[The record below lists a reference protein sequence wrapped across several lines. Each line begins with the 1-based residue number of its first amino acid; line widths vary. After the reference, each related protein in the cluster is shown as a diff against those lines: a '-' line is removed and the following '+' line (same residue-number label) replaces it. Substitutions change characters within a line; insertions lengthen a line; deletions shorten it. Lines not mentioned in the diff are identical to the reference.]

1 MGVVSFDLMLAR
13 DSASLRHEETM
24 SDSIKRRV
32 PGGRIVTTA
41 QAYCNGWRTYA
52 EPIATLTGWAIH
64 SFGHDHV
71 KLVSPDYKNTQIIG
85 LEFIEALFPVI
96 RPKATKCSR
105 CNALSSSVAS
115 STPQTPRAS
124 PPPSTAQSTW
134 IFDTRTDSSV
144 LEISLSPSTTSS
156 NSKASPP
163 SHLPLKPPSRK

>member
-1 MGVVSFDLMLAR
+1 
-13 DSASLRHEETM
+13 M

-71 KLVSPDYKNTQIIG
+71 KLVSPDYKNTQVIG

-96 RPKATKCSR
+96 RPKAIKCSR
-105 CNALSSSVAS
+105 CNAPSSSVES
-115 STPQTPRAS
+115 STPQTHGFVRSGDLLVPLDNVVELKSISPEPPAAETPVPEVAEEPALEEAIVRRRGRPRKN
-124 PPPSTAQSTW
+124 PIVQ
-134 IFDTRTDSSV
+134 
-144 LEISLSPSTTSS
+144 
-156 NSKASPP
+156 
-163 SHLPLKPPSRK
+163 